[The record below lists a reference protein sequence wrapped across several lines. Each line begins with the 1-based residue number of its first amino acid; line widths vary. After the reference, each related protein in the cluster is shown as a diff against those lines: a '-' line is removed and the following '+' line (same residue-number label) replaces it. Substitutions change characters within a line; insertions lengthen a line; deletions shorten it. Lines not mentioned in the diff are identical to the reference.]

1 MIKDYFGPIPKS
13 DSIQRVAILEDPITE
28 KINTEVFDSNIQIP
42 ALITAYRTPSVKTR
56 ASKVLDMISTYLSDG
71 KSSKLYKKMVDK
83 EKTALNVATLNFSQ
97 EDYGIYII
105 YGLPMGEN
113 SLATLEVEIDEEIE
127 KIQSQLISEKDYQ
140 KLQNKF
146 EKNFVDSNTSM
157 EGIASSLGQY
167 YVFHGNTN
175 LINSE
180 IDIYRSITRDEIRE
194 VAKKYLNPNQ
204 RIVVNYLPESSTSNP
219 EKK

>member
-1 MIKDYFGPIPKS
+1 MIGDYFGPIPKGN
-13 DSIQRVAILEDPITE
+13 SIQRVAILEDPITE
-28 KINTEVFDSNIQIP
+28 KINAEVFDSNIQIP
-42 ALITAYRTPSVKTR
+42 ALITAYRTPAVRTR

-71 KSSKLYKKMVDK
+71 KSSKLYKKMVDR

-113 SLATLEVEIDEEIE
+113 SLATIEEEIDEEIE
-127 KIQSQLISEKDYQ
+127 KIQRQRISEKDYQ

-157 EGIASSLGQY
+157 EGIANSLGQF
-167 YVFHGNTN
+167 YVFHGDTN

-180 IDIYRSITRDEIRE
+180 IDIYRTITRDEIRE
-194 VAKKYLNPNQ
+194 VARKYLNPNQ
-204 RIVVNYLPESSTSNP
+204 RVVVNYLPESSRSNP

>member
-1 MIKDYFGPIPKS
+1 
-13 DSIQRVAILEDPITE
+13 
-28 KINTEVFDSNIQIP
+28 
-42 ALITAYRTPSVKTR
+42 
-56 ASKVLDMISTYLSDG
+56 
-71 KSSKLYKKMVDK
+71 MVDR

-113 SLATLEVEIDEEIE
+113 SLATMEEEIDEEIE
-127 KIQSQLISEKDYQ
+127 KIQRQLISEKDYQ

-157 EGIASSLGQY
+157 EGIANSLGQF
-167 YVFHGNTN
+167 YVFHGDTN

-194 VAKKYLNPNQ
+194 VARKYLNPNQ
-204 RIVVNYLPESSTSNP
+204 RVVVNYLPESSRTNL